1 MTMPLKGPYENCNQ
15 TTEAHAVLQECRQGV
30 ASRNWV
36 TTVTCFK
43 DIAVGFSNLWST
55 QQWPRPSLHWSFCQT
70 FWEFCTLFACTV
82 AAQHLVSYLISSPLL
97 PSTSPLFPP
106 LLLWSF
112 LLRSYASLLYP
123 ALLYFFTPQPRL
135 SGLVDAVMNHP
146 SALDFL
152 AKTEEKHSL
161 PKMGY
166 PFHPLVHHIFFQ
178 MVPLKIVYPLVN

>member
-1 MTMPLKGPYENCNQ
+1 MLLPSANDN
-15 TTEAHAVLQECRQGV
+15 AVERTLRKLQSNYRSTCVSTGMQARRCLSELGY
-30 ASRNWV
+30 SR
-36 TTVTCFK
+36 TCFK

-55 QQWPRPSLHWSFCQT
+55 HLKWPRSSLHWSFCQT
-70 FWEFCTLFACTV
+70 FWEFCTLFVCTV
-82 AAQHLVSYLISSPLL
+82 AAHHFVSYLISSPLL

-161 PKMGY
+161 PKMRY
-166 PFHPLVHHIFFQ
+166 PFHPLVHHIFFRCFL
-178 MVPLKIVYPLVN
+178 LK